1 MKKSALFFTVALV
14 PLDILMLFLAGISAY
29 FLRTSSWVAEYR
41 PVLFDVNLPLEKYIL
56 IVWLFIPFGVLVFAL
71 TGLYKLKRGSLPEEF
86 FQIIAAV
93 SFAMMSVIIFI
104 FIKREWF
111 DSRFIL
117 LAAWIF
123 SVLYVFSGRLILRMV
138 KKYLIFKYQFG
149 MERVLL
155 IGDDKASN
163 ILVKEIAKRPSLG
176 YKLVKIL
183 PLLDLTEAKKAIESP
198 QIDTVIIGKADYS
211 NDEIVELAEF
221 CQERHLNF
229 HFAPTLF
236 QTLATNIDINVI
248 GGMPLIEVR
257 HTPLYGW
264 GKVLKRSM
272 DIIGSLVGILVLS
285 PFLAII
291 ALIVKITSKGPIFF
305 ASERITT
312 SERFYLY
319 KFRSMI
325 DNAHHLKNDL
335 MQYNERNDGPLFK
348 IKNDPRITAFGRFL
362 RKTRIDELPQ
372 LFNVLKGDMSL
383 VGPRPHEPEEVSRY
397 EKHHKKLLMLKAGM
411 TGMAQVSGSSDLSFE
426 EEVKLDTYY
435 IENWSLLLDVKIL
448 FKTLTV
454 LFKDRSAC

>member
-1 MKKSALFFTVALV
+1 MRKSALFFTVALV

-29 FLRTSSWVAEYR
+29 FLRTSSLVAEYR
-41 PVLFDVNLPLEKYIL
+41 PVLFDVNLPLEKYIV
-56 IVWLFIPFGVLVFAL
+56 IVGLVIPFGILVFAL
-71 TGLYKLKRGSLPEEF
+71 TGLYKLRRGSLPEEF

-111 DSRFIL
+111 DSRFII

-123 SVLYVFSGRLILRMV
+123 AVLYVFFGRLAMRLA
-138 KKYLIFKYQFG
+138 KKYFIYKYQFG
-149 MERVLL
+149 VERVLL
-155 IGDDKASN
+155 VGDDKASN
-163 ILVKEIAKRPSLG
+163 ILAREIEKRPSLG
-176 YKLVKIL
+176 YRLVKTL
-183 PLLDLTEAKKAIESP
+183 PSLDIAEVKKAIDNSK
-198 QIDTVIIGKADYS
+198 IDTVIVGKADYS

-221 CQERHLNF
+221 CQESHLNF

-272 DIIGSLVGILVLS
+272 DIIGSLVGILVLA

-291 ALIVKITSKGPIFF
+291 ALMVKITSKGPVFF

-312 SERFYLY
+312 NKRFYLY

-325 DNAHHLKNDL
+325 DNAHNLKNNL
-335 MQYNERNDGPLFK
+335 MRYNERNDGPLFK
-348 IKNDPRITAFGRFL
+348 MKNDPRITAFGRFL

-397 EKHHKKLLMLKAGM
+397 EKHHKKLLTLKSGM

-426 EEVKLDTYY
+426 EEVKLDIYY
-435 IENWSLLLDVKIL
+435 IENWSLFLDVKIL
-448 FKTLTV
+448 FKTLAV